1 MKIKNT
7 VIISES
13 ELNSKLSERYRDGVE
28 AGSEKQKVQI
38 KDLKKAVA
46 NRDEQITELKDQQA
60 VELKKKNREIE
71 RLETEVEV
79 YEADREEARELIKT
93 GIKNEDQKAALDAR
107 KEQLDAKESTLRS
120 RESNID
126 SKEETNYK
134 KGYAD
139 GIADGLRKI
148 SEITQGDRDN
158 AMKIAMVSAASHT
171 PTANLKELNS
181 VHQITAGSSNSEG

>member
-7 VIISES
+7 VIISE
-13 ELNSKLSERYRDGVE
+13 EKLNNQIE
-28 AGSEKQKVQI
+28 AARHAGIAVGIEKSATQV
-38 KDLKKAVA
+38 KDLKKAV
-46 NRDEQITELKDQQA
+46 
-60 VELKKKNREIE
+60 KNREADIEALTESAELDSKKKLRQIE
-71 RLETEVEV
+71 RLEAEVEV

-93 GIKNEDQKAALDAR
+93 GIENEDQKAALDAR
-107 KEQLDAKESTLRS
+107 KKQLDAKEATLRD
-120 RESNID
+120 RESKID

-148 SEITQGDRDN
+148 SEITAQDRQD

-181 VHQITAGSSNSEG
+181 VHQITEGSSDSEG

>member
-1 MKIKNT
+1 MKIKNA
-7 VIISES
+7 VIISE
-13 ELNSKLSERYRDGVE
+13 EKLNNQIE
-28 AGSEKQKVQI
+28 AARHAGIAVGIEKSATQV
-38 KDLKKAVA
+38 KDLKKAVK
-46 NRDEQITELKDQQA
+46 NRDEQITELKDDNA
-60 VELKKKNREIE
+60 LALKKKNREIE
-71 RLETEVEV
+71 RLEAEVEV

-93 GIKNEDQKAALDAR
+93 GIKNEDR
-107 KEQLDAKESTLRS
+107 KEQLDAMDSALRS
-120 RESNID
+120 RENNIN

-181 VHQITAGSSNSEG
+181 VHQITAGSSDSEG

>member
-7 VIISES
+7 IIISE
-13 ELNSKLSERYRDGVE
+13 EKLD
-28 AGSEKQKVQI
+28 KQLQTRFQEGIAVGIDKSATQV
-38 KDLKKAVA
+38 KDLKKAVK
-46 NRDEQITELKDQQA
+46 NRDAQIETLTEDAEADSRDKLRK
-60 VELKKKNREIE
+60 IE
-71 RLETEVEV
+71 RLEAEVEV

-120 RESNID
+120 RESSID

-148 SEITQGDRDN
+148 SEITAKDRED